1 MPKVGKTHFPYTKQG
16 EEDAIELGKKTGQQV
31 QHYTTGNAVTT
42 QTPSGCVIVAG
53 YDIEEA

>member
-1 MPKVGKTHFPYTKQG
+1 
-16 EEDAIELGKKTGQQV
+16 TGQKV
-31 QHYTTGNAVTT
+31 QHYKTGKAVTT

>member
-1 MPKVGKTHFPYTKQG
+1 MPKVGKVHFPYSEKG
-16 EEDAIELGKKTGQQV
+16 KEDAIELGKKTGQQV
-31 QHYTTGNAVTT
+31 QHYKTGDAVTT